1 MSIKEKCE
9 SCPLRTIDKYDGWCY
24 FDNKWYEAILKEV
37 DEKWYIPKEF
47 IYGFIDKSGNLHLN
61 NNYLFTDSEAIKNY
75 KGCIEENI
83 KLIEKESC
91 LQKVS

>member
-61 NNYLFTDSEAIKNY
+61 NNYLFTDYYFISVGINTN
-75 KGCIEENI
+75 GVNI
-83 KLIEKESC
+83 DADYG
-91 LQKVS
+91 QG